1 MNSIITIV
9 LYAVISAILLCAG
22 YFLQK
27 LKTDKKIQTAGSK
40 AEKLIRNA
48 QIKSKEIEEKT
59 REKLE
64 QLKRNQ
70 KKEFVEETRAQK
82 RHLDRWEKELERKD
96 EEQKKTKNFLAQ
108 KEKNLMTRE
117 KTIQEQKEETLIKRK
132 KYTDLV
138 EIASRRLET
147 ISRMTRDEAK
157 KVILEEVKKESEN
170 KSIQMENEIIS
181 EAKKNAKRSA
191 QKIITEAIQRCA
203 IDNVSDSTVS
213 VVSLPSESMKGRII
227 GREGRNIRAFEKAT
241 GIEVIIDD
249 TPEAVTLSCFDPIK
263 REIAKS
269 SLEKLVKDGRIHP
282 ARIEEIVEKT
292 KKELEDR
299 ISEIGENTIFEL
311 GLPKIKDEL
320 VKMVGKLKFRSS
332 YGQNV
337 LQHSKEVSYLMG
349 LMAGEL
355 GLDIETAKRAGI
367 LHDIGKGM
375 SQDYSGSHAD
385 IGASA
390 ARKYG
395 ESAVIVNAIAAHHE
409 EIEPE
414 TPFAVLLQAADAISG
429 ARPGARKETLE
440 AYIRR
445 VEELEKIASSFDGI
459 KKVYAIQAGREVR
472 VIVQPET
479 VSDNG
484 TRELATK
491 VAKKIEENLSYP
503 GEIKV
508 TVIRET
514 RAVEHAE

>member
-1 MNSIITIV
+1 MSWIIIV
-9 LYAVISAILLCAG
+9 LYGVISVVLLGAG

-27 LKTDKKIQTAGSK
+27 FKTDKKIQTAETK

-48 QIKSKEIEEKT
+48 QSKSKEIEEKT

-64 QLKRNQ
+64 LLKRAQ
-70 KKEFVEETRAQK
+70 KKEFIEETKAQK

-96 EEQKKTKNFLAQ
+96 EEQKRTNNFLSQ
-108 KEKNLMTRE
+108 KEKNLMSRE
-117 KTIQEQKEETLIKRK
+117 KAVQEQKEEILLKRK

-138 EIASRRLET
+138 EITNKRLET

-157 KVILEEVKKESEN
+157 KEILEEVSKQAEN
-170 KSIQMENEIIS
+170 KAIQIENEVIN
-181 EAKKNAKRSA
+181 EARKKAKRSA

-213 VVSLPSESMKGRII
+213 VVSLPSENMKGRII

-263 REIAKS
+263 REIGKT

-292 KKELEDR
+292 KQEFQER
-299 ISEIGENTIFEL
+299 IFEIGESTIFEL
-311 GLPKIKDEL
+311 GLSKIKDEL
-320 VKMVGKLKFRSS
+320 VEMVGKLKFRSS

-390 ARKYG
+390 ARKFG
-395 ESAVIVNAIAAHHE
+395 ETPVIVNAIAAHHE
-409 EIEPE
+409 EVEPE

-445 VEELEKIASSFDGI
+445 VEELEKIASSFNGV
-459 KKVYAIQAGREVR
+459 KKVYSIQAGREVR
-472 VIVQPET
+472 VIVEPAN

>member
-1 MNSIITIV
+1 MSWIIIV
-9 LYAVISAILLCAG
+9 LYGVISVVLLGAG

-27 LKTDKKIQTAGSK
+27 FKTDKKIQTAETK

-48 QIKSKEIEEKT
+48 QSKSKEIEEKT

-64 QLKRNQ
+64 LLKRAQ
-70 KKEFVEETRAQK
+70 KKEFIEETKAQK

-96 EEQKKTKNFLAQ
+96 EEQKRTSNFLSQ
-108 KEKNLMTRE
+108 KEKNLMSRE
-117 KTIQEQKEETLIKRK
+117 KAVQEQKEEILLKRK

-138 EIASRRLET
+138 EITNKRLET

-157 KVILEEVKKESEN
+157 KEILEEVSKQAEN
-170 KSIQMENEIIS
+170 KAIQIENEVIN
-181 EAKKNAKRSA
+181 EARKKAKRSA

-213 VVSLPSESMKGRII
+213 VVSLPSENMKGRII

-263 REIAKS
+263 REIGKT

-292 KKELEDR
+292 KQEFQER
-299 ISEIGENTIFEL
+299 IFEIGESTIFEL
-311 GLPKIKDEL
+311 GLSKIKDEL
-320 VKMVGKLKFRSS
+320 VEMVGKLKFRSS

-390 ARKYG
+390 ARKFG
-395 ESAVIVNAIAAHHE
+395 ETPVIVNAIAAHHE
-409 EIEPE
+409 EVEPE

-445 VEELEKIASSFDGI
+445 VEELEKIASSFNGV
-459 KKVYAIQAGREVR
+459 KKVYSIQAGREVR
-472 VIVQPET
+472 VIVEPT
-479 VSDNG
+479 NVSDNG

>member
-70 KKEFVEETRAQK
+70 KKEFIEETRAQK

-117 KTIQEQKEETLIKRK
+117 KTIQEQKEEIMLKRK

-138 EIASRRLET
+138 EITNRRLET

-170 KSIQMENEIIS
+170 KSIQIENEIIS
-181 EAKKNAKRSA
+181 EAKKSAKRSA

-292 KKELEDR
+292 QKELEDR

-459 KKVYAIQAGREVR
+459 KKVYSIQAGREVR

>member
-1 MNSIITIV
+1 V
-9 LYAVISAILLCAG
+9 LYAVISAFLLAAG

-27 LKTDKKIQTAGSK
+27 FKTDKKIQTAETK
-40 AEKLIRNA
+40 AEKILRNA
-48 QIKSKEIEEKT
+48 QSKSKEIEEKT

-64 QLKRNQ
+64 QLKKTQ
-70 KKEFVEETRAQK
+70 MKEFIEETRVQK
-82 RHLDRWEKELERKD
+82 SHLDRWEKELERKD
-96 EEQKKTKNFLAQ
+96 EELKKTKNFLSQ
-108 KEKNLMTRE
+108 KEKNLMSRE
-117 KTIQEQKEETLIKRK
+117 KEVQDQKEEVIIKRK

-138 EIASRRLET
+138 EITNKRLET
-147 ISRMTRDEAK
+147 ISRMTRDDAKKIILEEAK
-157 KVILEEVKKESEN
+157 KEAEN
-170 KSIQMENEIIS
+170 KAIQIENETIS
-181 EAKKNAKRSA
+181 EAKKRANKSA

-203 IDNVSDSTVS
+203 TDNVSESTVS
-213 VVSLPSESMKGRII
+213 AVSLPSESMKGRII

-241 GIEVIIDD
+241 GIEIIIDD

-263 REIAKS
+263 REIAKV

-311 GLPKIKDEL
+311 GLSKINDEL
-320 VKMVGKLKFRSS
+320 VKMIGKLKFRSS

-375 SQDYSGSHAD
+375 SQDYSGSHAE
-385 IGASA
+385 IGATA

-395 ESAVIVNAIAAHHE
+395 ESPIIVNAIAAHHE
-409 EIEPE
+409 EIESE

-445 VEELEKIASSFDGI
+445 VEELEKIASSFNGI
-459 KKVYAIQAGREVR
+459 KKVYSIQAGREVR
-472 VIVQPET
+472 VIVQPDIIT
-479 VSDNG
+479 DNG

-491 VAKKIEENLSYP
+491 VAKKIEESLSYP

-514 RAVEHAE
+514 RAVEHAQ

>member
-117 KTIQEQKEETLIKRK
+117 KTIQEQKEEILIKRK

-147 ISRMTRDEAK
+147 ISRMTRDEAQ

-390 ARKYG
+390 ARKFG

-459 KKVYAIQAGREVR
+459 KKVYSIQAGREVR

>member
-1 MNSIITIV
+1 MNWILIV
-9 LYAVISAILLCAG
+9 LYGVISVILLAAG

-27 LKTDKKIQTAGSK
+27 FKTDKKIQTAETK

-48 QIKSKEIEEKT
+48 QTKSKEIEEKT

-64 QLKRNQ
+64 LLKRAQ
-70 KKEFVEETRAQK
+70 KKEFIEETKAQK

-96 EEQKKTKNFLAQ
+96 EEQKKTSNFLSQ

-117 KTIQEQKEETLIKRK
+117 KAVQEQKEEIMLKRK

-138 EIASRRLET
+138 EITNKRLET
-147 ISRMTRDEAK
+147 ISRMTRDEARK
-157 KVILEEVKKESEN
+157 EILEEVKKKSEN
-170 KSIQMENEIIS
+170 KAIQIENEAIN
-181 EAKKNAKRSA
+181 EARKKAKRSA

-213 VVSLPSESMKGRII
+213 VVSLPSENMKGRII

-263 REIAKS
+263 REIGKTS
-269 SLEKLVKDGRIHP
+269 MEKLVKDGRIHP

-292 KKELEDR
+292 KTEFQER
-299 ISEIGENTIFEL
+299 IFEIGENTIFEL
-311 GLPKIKDEL
+311 GLSKIKDEL
-320 VKMVGKLKFRSS
+320 VEMVGKLKFRSS

-355 GLDIETAKRAGI
+355 DLDIETAKRAGI

-390 ARKYG
+390 ARKFG
-395 ESAVIVNAIAAHHE
+395 ENPVIVNAIAAHHE

-429 ARPGARKETLE
+429 GRPGARKETLE

-445 VEELEKIASSFDGI
+445 VEELEKIASSFNGI
-459 KKVYAIQAGREVR
+459 KKVYSIQAGREVR
-472 VIVQPET
+472 VIVEPGN

-514 RAVEHAE
+514 RAVGHAE

>member
-27 LKTDKKIQTAGSK
+27 IKTDKKIQTAETK

-70 KKEFVEETRAQK
+70 KKEFIEETRAQK

-117 KTIQEQKEETLIKRK
+117 KTVQEQKDEILIKRK

-138 EIASRRLET
+138 EITNRRLET

-170 KSIQMENEIIS
+170 KSIQIENEIIS

-213 VVSLPSESMKGRII
+213 VVSLPSENMKGRII

-292 KKELEDR
+292 QKELEDR

-390 ARKYG
+390 ARKFG

-445 VEELEKIASSFDGI
+445 VEELEKIASSFNGI
-459 KKVYAIQAGREVR
+459 KKVYSIQAGREVR

-484 TRELATK
+484 TRELAAK

>member
-1 MNSIITIV
+1 MNSIIIV
-9 LYAVISAILLCAG
+9 LYVVISAFFLAAG

-27 LKTDKKIQTAGSK
+27 FKTDKKIQTAETK
-40 AEKLIRNA
+40 AEKILRNA
-48 QIKSKEIEEKT
+48 QAKSKEIEEKT

-64 QLKRNQ
+64 QLKKTQ
-70 KKEFVEETRAQK
+70 IKEFVEETRAQK
-82 RHLDRWEKELERKD
+82 SHLDRWEKELERKD
-96 EEQKKTKNFLAQ
+96 DEQKKTKNFLSQ
-108 KEKNLMTRE
+108 KEKNLMGRE
-117 KTIQEQKEETLIKRK
+117 KEVQEQKEEVIIKRK

-138 EIASRRLET
+138 EITNKRLET

-157 KVILEEVKKESEN
+157 KIILEEAKKEAEN
-170 KSIQMENEIIS
+170 KSIQIENEIIS
-181 EAKKNAKRSA
+181 EAKKRANKSA

-203 IDNVSDSTVS
+203 TDNVSESTVS
-213 VVSLPSESMKGRII
+213 AVSLPSESMKGRII

-241 GIEVIIDD
+241 GIEIIIDD

-263 REIAKS
+263 REIAKI

-299 ISEIGENTIFEL
+299 ILEIGENTIFEL
-311 GLPKIKDEL
+311 GLSKINDEL

-375 SQDYSGSHAD
+375 SQDYSGSHAE
-385 IGASA
+385 IGATA

-395 ESAVIVNAIAAHHE
+395 ELPIIVNAIAAHHE

-445 VEELEKIASSFDGI
+445 VEELEKIASSFNGI
-459 KKVYAIQAGREVR
+459 KKVYSIQAGREVR
-472 VIVQPET
+472 VIVQPDII
-479 VSDNG
+479 SDNG

-514 RAVEHAE
+514 RAVDHAQ

>member
-1 MNSIITIV
+1 MSWIIIV
-9 LYAVISAILLCAG
+9 LYGVISVVLLGAG

-27 LKTDKKIQTAGSK
+27 FKTDKKIQTAETK

-48 QIKSKEIEEKT
+48 QSKSKEIEEKT

-64 QLKRNQ
+64 LLKRAQ
-70 KKEFVEETRAQK
+70 KKEFIEETKAQK

-96 EEQKKTKNFLAQ
+96 EEQKRTSNFLSQ
-108 KEKNLMTRE
+108 KEKNLMSRE
-117 KTIQEQKEETLIKRK
+117 KAVQEQKEEILLKRK

-138 EIASRRLET
+138 EITNKRLET

-157 KVILEEVKKESEN
+157 KEILEEVSKQAEN
-170 KSIQMENEIIS
+170 KAIQIENEVIN
-181 EAKKNAKRSA
+181 EARKKAKRSA

-213 VVSLPSESMKGRII
+213 VVSLPSENMKGRII

-263 REIAKS
+263 REIGKT

-292 KKELEDR
+292 KQEFQER
-299 ISEIGENTIFEL
+299 IFEIGESTIFEL
-311 GLPKIKDEL
+311 GLSKIKDEL
-320 VKMVGKLKFRSS
+320 VEMVGKLKFRSS

-390 ARKYG
+390 ARKFG
-395 ESAVIVNAIAAHHE
+395 ETPVIVNSIAAHHE
-409 EIEPE
+409 EVEPD

-445 VEELEKIASSFDGI
+445 VEELEKIASSFSGI
-459 KKVYAIQAGREVR
+459 KKVYSIQAGREVR
-472 VIVQPET
+472 VIVEPAN

>member
-70 KKEFVEETRAQK
+70 KKEFIEETRAQK

-117 KTIQEQKEETLIKRK
+117 KTIQEQKEEIMLKRK

-138 EIASRRLET
+138 EITNRRLET

-170 KSIQMENEIIS
+170 KSIQIENEIIS
-181 EAKKNAKRSA
+181 EAKKSAKRSA

-311 GLPKIKDEL
+311 GLSKIKDEL

-337 LQHSKEVSYLMG
+337 LLHSKEVSYLMG

-459 KKVYAIQAGREVR
+459 KKVYSIQAGREVR

>member
-1 MNSIITIV
+1 MNSIIII
-9 LYAVISAILLCAG
+9 LYVVISAILLTAG

-27 LKTDKKIQTAGSK
+27 FKTDKKIQTAEIK
-40 AEKLIRNA
+40 AEKLIKNA
-48 QIKSKEIEEKT
+48 IAKSKEIEEKT

-64 QLKRNQ
+64 QLRKTQ
-70 KKEFVEETRAQK
+70 KKEFIEETRAQK

-96 EEQKKTKNFLAQ
+96 EEQKKNSSFLAQ
-108 KEKNLMTRE
+108 KEKNLMSRE
-117 KTIQEQKEETLIKRK
+117 KAVQEQKEEIMLKRK

-138 EIASRRLET
+138 EITNKRLET
-147 ISRMTRDEAK
+147 ISKLTRDEARN
-157 KVILEEVKKESEN
+157 IIIEEVKKDSEN
-170 KSIQMENEIIS
+170 KAIQIENEIIS
-181 EAKKNAKRSA
+181 EATKKAKRTA
-191 QKIITEAIQRCA
+191 QSIITEAIQRCA
-203 IDNVSDSTVS
+203 IDNVSESTVS
-213 VVSLPSESMKGRII
+213 VVSIPSENMKGRII

-241 GIEVIIDD
+241 GTEVIIDD
-249 TPEAVTLSCFDPIK
+249 TPEAVTLSCFDPVK
-263 REIAKS
+263 REIAKV

-292 KKELEDR
+292 KNELQDR
-299 ISEIGENTIFEL
+299 ILEIGENTIFEL
-311 GLPKIKDEL
+311 GLSKVRDEL
-320 VKMVGKLKFRSS
+320 VTMVGKLKFRSS

-349 LMAGEL
+349 AMAGEL
-355 GLDIETAKRAGI
+355 GLDVETAKRAGI

-375 SQDYSGSHAD
+375 SQDYSGSHAA

-395 ESAVIVNAIAAHHE
+395 ESALIINAIAAHHE
-409 EIEPE
+409 EVEPE
-414 TPFAVLLQAADAISG
+414 TPYAVLLQAADAISG

-445 VEELEKIASSFDGI
+445 VEELEKIASSFNGI
-459 KKVYAIQAGREVR
+459 KKVYSIQAGREVR
-472 VIVQPET
+472 IIVEPES

-514 RAVEHAE
+514 RAVNHAQ